1 MRQRLKRTPD
11 SRGLQEALTIPPLK
25 LSKNKHGVKSDH
37 PEEVWRVSLT
47 RTALVPRYGEHL
59 GHC

>member
-1 MRQRLKRTPD
+1 MPD
-11 SRGLQEALTIPPLK
+11 SRGLQEALSIPPLK
-25 LSKNKHGVKSDH
+25 RSKNKHGVKSDH